1 MPSVTLTFSAPLNV
15 SCQVGD
21 TAYYA
26 QTSTINNS
34 GNLNPNGFAVNTMN
48 IVELGQIRQ
57 ITNPNS
63 NSPTIICDTTVSY
76 DSVGGA
82 SPVTRFIFFTKSNE
96 ANLTSLLG
104 YYADTKLVNDSK
116 EHAEI
121 YAVTVDAF
129 DSSK

>member
-21 TAYYA
+21 TAHYA
-26 QTSTINNS
+26 QTDTINNS
-34 GNLNPNGFAVNTMN
+34 GNLNPSGFAINTMN
-48 IVELGQIRQ
+48 IVEIGQIRQ
-57 ITNPNS
+57 IDNPRS
-63 NSPTIICDTTVSY
+63 NTPTIICDTNLSY

-82 SPVTRFIFFTKSNE
+82 SPVTRFIFFTKDNQ

-116 EHAEI
+116 DHAEI

-129 DSSK
+129 ESSK

>member
-26 QTSTINNS
+26 QTSTINDS
-34 GNLNPNGFAVNTMN
+34 GNLNPDGFAINTAN
-48 IVELGQIRQ
+48 IVEIGQIRQ

-63 NSPTIICDTTVSY
+63 DAPTIICETTLSY
-76 DSVGGA
+76 A
-82 SPVTRFIFFTKSNE
+82 STNGQTRFIFFTKSNE

-104 YYADTKLVNDSK
+104 YYADTKLVNNSK

-129 DSSK
+129 ESSK

>member
-26 QTSTINNS
+26 QTSVINNS
-34 GNLNPNGFAVNTMN
+34 GNLNPDGFAINKFN
-48 IVELGQIRQ
+48 IVEIGQIRQ

-63 NSPTIICDTTVSY
+63 NAPTIICETTLSY
-76 DSVGGA
+76 TSTDNQ
-82 SPVTRFIFFTKSNE
+82 TRFIFFTKSNE

-104 YYADTKLVNDSK
+104 YYADTKLVNNSK
-116 EHAEI
+116 DHAEI

>member
-1 MPSVTLTFSAPLNV
+1 MAVLTLTFSAPLNV

-34 GNLNPNGFAVNTMN
+34 GNLNPGGFAVNTMN

-63 NSPTIICDTTVSY
+63 NSPTIICNTTVSY